1 MKLRWMLSAATL
13 LLLTQLLPASQPS
26 PPGLGAKDTA

>member
-13 LLLTQLLPASQPS
+13 LLLTQAQAADPKAVE
-26 PPGLGAKDTA
+26 A